1 MTVYRR
7 PDPIPL
13 HRSRPSSDLIL
24 HAVRSE
30 QEDLHLLVSRQIV
43 AAILSGAYP
52 EGSILPNEE
61 TLSSELGISRTA
73 LRESV
78 KGLAAKGI
86 LETKRR
92 RGTLVL
98 PRRLWNLFDSDII
111 AWLRREDS
119 RSVTNQLLETLAVV
133 IAGAATMAAAHRATG
148 ELSRT
153 KLCAGD
159 KGLEARAAFLVEL
172 GVAANNAF
180 TASIISTSVL
190 NLLAQAPQDLDVW
203 SAWLTPLRAA
213 ELTGLIAS
221 GDPAAARLAETARVQ
236 SPLATTDSR

>member
-13 HRSRPSSDLIL
+13 HPGRPSSDLVL

-61 TLSSELGISRTA
+61 TLSRDLGVSRTA

-78 KGLAAKGI
+78 KGLVAKGI
-86 LETKRR
+86 LETRRR

-98 PRRLWNLFDSDII
+98 ARRSWNLFDSDVI
-111 AWLRREDS
+111 AWLRRDDD
-119 RSVTNQLLETLAVV
+119 RRVTDELLETLALAVP
-133 IAGAATMAAAHRATG
+133 GAAAMAATHRTSDN
-148 ELSRT
+148 LVRT
-153 KLCAGD
+153 ALHAGD
-159 KGLEARAAFLVEL
+159 AGLAARVHFLMEL
-172 GVAANNAF
+172 GAAANNRF
-180 TASIISTSVL
+180 VASIISTTAL
-190 NLLAQAPQDLDVW
+190 NLLADDAGALDQW
-203 SAWLTPLRAA
+203 SKWLTPDRAA
-213 ELTGLIAS
+213 ELANLIRN
-221 GDPAAARLAETARVQ
+221 GDSSVRQLAQNNRQRV
-236 SPLATTDSR
+236 SLAD

>member
-30 QEDLHLLVSRQIV
+30 QEDLHLLVSRQIL

-61 TLSSELGISRTA
+61 TLSRELGISRTA

-98 PRRLWNLFDSDII
+98 PRRLWNLFDADII
-111 AWLRREDS
+111 AWLRRED
-119 RSVTNQLLETLAVV
+119 RRAVTDELLSTLAVIV
-133 IAGAATMAAAHRATG
+133 AGAAEMAASHRASSTLINT
-148 ELSRT
+148 ELYRGVSS
-153 KLCAGD
+153 
-159 KGLEARAAFLVEL
+159 LETRARFLLEL

-180 TASIISTSVL
+180 TASIISITVL
-190 NLLAQAPQDLDVW
+190 SLLADAPLELDKW
-203 SAWLTPLRAA
+203 SIWLTARRAA
-213 ELTGLIAS
+213 
-221 GDPAAARLAETARVQ
+221 DNCRC
-236 SPLATTDSR
+236 